1 MQTEKTRKAHRLIK
15 WSQKPDGSN
24 AIREVEEVSCD
35 LEKDCACGGSGCD
48 KRKHSTQTTVNKA
61 IMRRLTR
68 RFQLTQGTFFMK
80 PGNRIKYGLIAET
93 DAARRL
99 LSGEIDLDDIVDDD
113 TREMLRCFEMTAE
126 IRADGQISLHISRK
140 DFQDY
145 WKAMNER
152 TSSSFSEL
160 HFGHYK
166 TGARSDYIS
175 DVHAALSQLAC
186 TTGYSFERWQQGLT
200 VMLEKKVGSII
211 VDKLR
216 AILLMEADFNMVNKM
231 MVGHRMIRKAEQHGT
246 LPSDNTGGRRGECS
260 ADGGQK
266 RVLIWDISR
275 Q

>member
-1 MQTEKTRKAHRLIK
+1 M
-15 WSQKPDGSN
+15 
-24 AIREVEEVSCD
+24 
-35 LEKDCACGGSGCD
+35 
-48 KRKHSTQTTVNKA
+48 
-61 IMRRLTR
+61 
-68 RFQLTQGTFFMK
+68 
-80 PGNRIKYGLIAET
+80 
-93 DAARRL
+93 
-99 LSGEIDLDDIVDDD
+99 DDD

-186 TTGYSFERWQQGLT
+186 TTGYLFERWQQGLT

-246 LPSDNTGGRRGECS
+246 LPSDNTGEDAVNVQQMEARNGR
-260 ADGGQK
+260 
-266 RVLIWDISR
+266 
-275 Q
+275 